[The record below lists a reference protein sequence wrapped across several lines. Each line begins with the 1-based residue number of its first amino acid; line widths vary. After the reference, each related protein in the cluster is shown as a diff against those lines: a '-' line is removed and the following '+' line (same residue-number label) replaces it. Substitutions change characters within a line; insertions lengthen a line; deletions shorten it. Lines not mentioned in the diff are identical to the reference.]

1 MLIFMEITFSLDE
14 IKAVA
19 SKLISHFSEKT
30 ILFYGDMGV
39 GKTTLIK
46 ELAGELG
53 VTDTLSSPTFSIVN
67 EYQAKN
73 NLLYHF
79 DCYRLGSEQEAFDI
93 GIEDYLNAGHYAFI
107 EWPQNIGGFLSTIK
121 CNRIEL
127 KLNANGTRTAILM
140 PKG

>member
-1 MLIFMEITFSLDE
+1 MEITFSLDE
-14 IKAVA
+14 IKTVA

>member
-1 MLIFMEITFSLDE
+1 MEITFSLDE

-19 SKLISHFSEKT
+19 SKLIIHFSEKT

-46 ELAGELG
+46 ELARELG

-93 GIEDYLNAGHYAFI
+93 GIEDYLNADHYAFI

>member
-1 MLIFMEITFSLDE
+1 MEITFSLNE
-14 IKAVA
+14 IKTVA

-46 ELAGELG
+46 ELAKELG
-53 VTDTLSSPTFSIVN
+53 VVETMSSPTFSIVN

-73 NLLYHF
+73 SLLYHF
-79 DCYRLGSEQEAFDI
+79 DCFRLTSEQEAFDI
-93 GIEDYLNAGHYAFI
+93 GIEEYLSSGHFTFI
-107 EWPQNIGGFLSTIK
+107 EWPQNIGSFLSKIK

-127 KLNANGTRTAILM
+127 KLNANGTRTVMVM

>member
-1 MLIFMEITFSLDE
+1 MEITFSLDE

-19 SKLISHFSEKT
+19 SKLLSHFSEKT

-46 ELAGELG
+46 ELAKELG
-53 VTDTLSSPTFSIVN
+53 VIDTLSSPTFSIVN

-79 DCYRLGSEQEAFDI
+79 DFYRLNNEQEAFDI
-93 GIEDYLNAGHYAFI
+93 GFEDYLNAGHYTFI
-107 EWPQNIGGFLSTIK
+107 EWPQNIGSLLSTIK

>member
-1 MLIFMEITFSLDE
+1 MLIFMKITFSLDE

-19 SKLISHFSEKT
+19 SKLIMHFSEKT

-46 ELAGELG
+46 ELARELG

-93 GIEDYLNAGHYAFI
+93 GIEDYLNADHYAFI

>member
-19 SKLISHFSEKT
+19 SKLITHFSEKT

-46 ELAGELG
+46 ELARELG

-127 KLNANGTRTAILM
+127 KLNANGTRTAILI

>member
-19 SKLISHFSEKT
+19 SKLITHFSEKT

-46 ELAGELG
+46 ELARELG

-140 PKG
+140 PKS

>member
-1 MLIFMEITFSLDE
+1 MEITFSLDE
-14 IKAVA
+14 IKTVA

-46 ELAGELG
+46 ELARELG

-93 GIEDYLNAGHYAFI
+93 GIEDYLNADHYAFI

>member
-1 MLIFMEITFSLDE
+1 MEITFALDE

-19 SKLISHFSEKT
+19 SKLISHFTEKT

-39 GKTTLIK
+39 GKTTIIK
-46 ELAGELG
+46 ELAKELG
-53 VTDTLSSPTFSIVN
+53 VIDTLCSPTFSIVN

-93 GIEDYLNAGHYAFI
+93 GIEDYLNAGHYTFI
-107 EWPQNIGGFLSTIK
+107 EWPQNIGSFLSTIK

-127 KLNANGTRTAILM
+127 KLNANGTRTAILV
-140 PKG
+140 PDG

>member
-1 MLIFMEITFSLDE
+1 MEITFSLDE

-19 SKLISHFSEKT
+19 SKLITHFSEKT

-46 ELAGELG
+46 ELAKELG
-53 VTDTLSSPTFSIVN
+53 VTDILSSPTFSIVN

>member
-1 MLIFMEITFSLDE
+1 MEITFSLDE
-14 IKAVA
+14 IKTVA

-46 ELAGELG
+46 ELAIELG
-53 VTDTLSSPTFSIVN
+53 VTETLSSPTFSIVN
-67 EYQAKN
+67 EYQAKS

-79 DCYRLGSEQEAFDI
+79 DCYRLTSEQEAFDI
-93 GIEDYLNAGHYAFI
+93 GIEDYLNAGHYTFI
-107 EWPQNIGGFLSTIK
+107 EWPQNIEGFLSTIK

>member
-1 MLIFMEITFSLDE
+1 MEITFSLDE

-19 SKLISHFSEKT
+19 SKLLSHFSEKT

-46 ELAGELG
+46 ELAKELG
-53 VTDTLSSPTFSIVN
+53 VIDTLSSPTFSIVN

-79 DCYRLGSEQEAFDI
+79 DFYRLNNEQEAFDI
-93 GIEDYLNAGHYAFI
+93 GFEDYLNAGHYTFI
-107 EWPQNIGGFLSTIK
+107 EWPQNIGSLLSTIK

-127 KLNANGTRTAILM
+127 KLNANGTRTAILV
-140 PKG
+140 PDG

>member
-19 SKLISHFSEKT
+19 SKLITHFSEKT

-46 ELAGELG
+46 ELAKELG

>member
-19 SKLISHFSEKT
+19 SKLITHFSEKT

-46 ELAGELG
+46 ELAKELG
-53 VTDTLSSPTFSIVN
+53 VTDILSSPTFSIVN

>member
-1 MLIFMEITFSLDE
+1 MEITFSLDE

>member
-46 ELAGELG
+46 ELAKELG

>member
-1 MLIFMEITFSLDE
+1 MEITFSLDE

-19 SKLISHFSEKT
+19 SKLIIHFSEKT

-46 ELAGELG
+46 ELAKELG

-67 EYQAKN
+67 EYQAEN

-93 GIEDYLNAGHYAFI
+93 GIEDYLNAGHYTFI

>member
-46 ELAGELG
+46 ELARELG

>member
-19 SKLISHFSEKT
+19 SKLITHFSEKT

-46 ELAGELG
+46 ELARELG

>member
-1 MLIFMEITFSLDE
+1 MEITFSLDE

-19 SKLISHFSEKT
+19 SKLITHFSEKT

-46 ELAGELG
+46 ELAKELG
-53 VTDTLSSPTFSIVN
+53 VVETLSSPTFSIVN
-67 EYQAKN
+67 EYQSTN

-79 DCYRLGSEQEAFDI
+79 DCYRLNSEQEAFDI
-93 GIEDYLNAGHYAFI
+93 GIEDYLNAGHFTFI
-107 EWPQNIGGFLSTIK
+107 EWPQNIGSFLSTTK
-121 CNRIEL
+121 CDKIEL
-127 KLNANGTRTAILM
+127 KLNANGTRTAMLM

>member
-1 MLIFMEITFSLDE
+1 MEITFSLNE

-19 SKLISHFSEKT
+19 SKLINHFSEKT

-46 ELAGELG
+46 ELAKELG
-53 VTDTLSSPTFSIVN
+53 VVETLSSPTFSIVN
-67 EYQAKN
+67 EYQATN

-79 DCYRLGSEQEAFDI
+79 DCYRLNSEQEALDI
-93 GIEDYLNAGHYAFI
+93 GIEDYLNAGHFTFI
-107 EWPQNIGGFLSTIK
+107 EWPQNISNFLSTTK
-121 CNRIEL
+121 CNRIEI

-140 PKG
+140 PNG

>member
-1 MLIFMEITFSLDE
+1 MEITFSLDE

-46 ELAGELG
+46 ELARELG

-93 GIEDYLNAGHYAFI
+93 GIEDYLNVGHYAFI

>member
-19 SKLISHFSEKT
+19 SKLIIHFSEKT

-46 ELAGELG
+46 ELAKELG

-67 EYQAKN
+67 EYQAEN

>member
-46 ELAGELG
+46 ELAKELG
-53 VTDTLSSPTFSIVN
+53 VTDILSSPTFSIVN